1 MRRGVLIYRDA
12 KHEAR
17 RVRQYR
23 RRHDFPMENRRC
35 DARTRAGGHCRRWAM
50 PGKTRCH
57 LHGGNSCGPRSGPC
71 SRVETILFRNVV
83 LPDEQKTDHAGAK
96 RKVTARM
103 VEGRRRWL
111 AELKAQ
117 GLRAPC
123 GRKRKNTPPPTAAER
138 LDAKREKAR
147 TKAARS
153 PDALAP
159 REQEKRQ
166 EEQQAAADALMLA
179 RLEQDRIARQAP
191 PLYDRNR
198 ELAQLAIDKA
208 ALAGFYGERAQ
219 AAVESKLRSYPS
231 GEPRREANGPVFASP
246 QGRLAW
252 ERR

>member
-35 DARTRAGGHCRRWAM
+35 GAHTSDGDHCRRWAM

-57 LHGGNSCGPRSGPC
+57 LHGGKSCGPRSGPC
-71 SRVETILFRNVV
+71 SRVETILFRNGV
-83 LPDEQKTDHAGAK
+83 LPDEQAAGHAGAK
-96 RKVTARM
+96 RNVIARM

-111 AELKAQ
+111 AEFKAQ

-147 TKAARS
+147 IKAERS
-153 PDALAP
+153 PDALAR

-166 EEQQAAADALMLA
+166 EDQRAAAHALMLA

-191 PLYDRNR
+191 PPLYDRNR
-198 ELAQLAIDKA
+198 ELAQLAMKKA
-208 ALAGFYGERAQ
+208 ALAGFYDPPDA
-219 AAVESKLRSYPS
+219 
-231 GEPRREANGPVFASP
+231 RRGCPVFASP

-252 ERR
+252 ERMRRR